1 MQRHETDR
9 MRPFAVRTPLVHPAD
24 ASGTYAPTMPTPM
37 SSVMGSPTSSA
48 TRALARPTTTAGER
62 MRVLS

>member
-37 SSVMGSPTSSA
+37 SPA
-48 TRALARPTTTAGER
+48 TRVEACPANAVGER